1 MLGEQAARIVKEGTL
16 RIKVKRAGMLQFQI
30 FNIRKVRAGQDEF
43 VELWLDRVIDM
54 SELERLANELEL
66 PVETQNGRAFPEGK
80 GAKDFILD

>member
-1 MLGEQAARIVKEGTL
+1 MLSEQAARIVREGSA

-30 FNIRKVRAGQDEF
+30 FNIRRVRAGQDEF

-54 SELERLANELEL
+54 SELERLANELGL